1 MNTDALV
8 ELIARRVL
16 EELLARSG
24 SLTTETVKKET
35 VLVVGDCADR
45 DAFAKTLGQGFCLSF
60 AADMDQPEAA
70 GFDHIIL
77 ASLPNSLLSALTIG
91 LERGSEGCVLVESLL
106 LGKTVHILEEGIA
119 YRRFRETAKPAFYK
133 VFQDKEA
140 QLLSFGMQVTGLDSL
155 AAALRGQVVS
165 EVPAPQRATV
175 NEVTYQV
182 APPAEVSMADASV
195 IGQACELT
203 QRVVGERDL
212 RRCLEQGF
220 TCITLG
226 PDSLL
231 TPLARDY
238 IRMTSELD
246 VVTS

>member
-1 MNTDALV
+1 MNMDALV

-24 SLTTETVKKET
+24 NLTTEAVKKET
-35 VLVVGDCADR
+35 VLVVGDCDDR
-45 DAFAKTLGQGFCLSF
+45 DGLAAALGQGFCLSF
-60 AADMDQPEAA
+60 AADMETLEPAA
-70 GFDHIIL
+70 FDHIVL
-77 ASLPNSLLSALTIG
+77 ASLSNSLLSALTIG

-140 QLLSFGMQVTGLDSL
+140 QILSFGMQVSCLNNL
-155 AAALRGQVVS
+155 AAALRGQDA
-165 EVPAPQRATV
+165 PAAPAHQATSI
-175 NEVTYQV
+175 NEIAYQV
-182 APPAEVSMADASV
+182 APPAEVSMTDTPV
-195 IGQACELT
+195 TGQSCELT
-203 QRVVGERDL
+203 QRVVGEKDL

-220 TCITLG
+220 THITLG

-231 TPLARDY
+231 TPLAKDY

-246 VVTS
+246 VVTV

>member
-1 MNTDALV
+1 MNMDALV

-24 SLTTETVKKET
+24 NLTTEAAKKET

-45 DAFAKTLGQGFCLSF
+45 EALAQKLGQGFCLSF
-60 AADMDQPEAA
+60 AADMEKPEAA
-70 GFDHIIL
+70 AFDHIIL

-133 VFQDKEA
+133 VFQDKEE
-140 QLLSFGMQVTGLDSL
+140 QLLSFGMQVTGLENL
-155 AAALRGQVVS
+155 TAALRGQVATA
-165 EVPAPQRATV
+165 VPVPQLATV
-175 NEVTYQV
+175 NEVAYQV
-182 APPAEVSMADASV
+182 APPAEVSMTDTCV
-195 IGQACELT
+195 TGKACELT

-220 TCITLG
+220 TRITLG

-231 TPLARDY
+231 TPLAKDY

-246 VVTS
+246 VVTV